1 MTQQTVGSLL
11 VRRMY
16 EEVFNSGNLAA
27 IDDLV
32 ADEFSN
38 FKELGEGRATWKRIA
53 NMWRTAFPDWHMT
66 IDDEIIHDDVVVHRV
81 TVTGT
86 HSGELRHPLIGV
98 VPATGRK
105 VEGWDQIHIWR
116 TRGEQLSEHWGT
128 RNDVE
133 MLQQLG
139 VVPMFGEPKP
149 AQTH

>member
-1 MTQQTVGSLL
+1 MTQQTLGSLL

-16 EEVFNSGNLAA
+16 EDAFNGGNLAV

-38 FKELGEGRATWKRIA
+38 FRMPGEGRATWKRIA

-66 IDDEIIHDDVVVHRV
+66 IDDEIVHDDVVVHRV

-98 VPATGRK
+98 VPPTGRR
-105 VEGWDQIHIWR
+105 VEGWDQMHIWR
-116 TRGEQLSEHWGT
+116 IRDGRLAEHWGT
-128 RNDVE
+128 RNDLK

-139 VVPMFGEPKP
+139 VVPVLGQPEA
-149 AQTH
+149 AQTR